1 MGDTH
6 ARRSVAVATE
16 GVYPICTRVSRSCLL
31 PYRQRAVADCGRKF
45 AGQTQSLRMRSSAS
59 GNWRSVK
66 RELRVATSR
75 RDPADCLAGGMRRST
90 IVTQFIIVLGLGG
103 LGAL

>member
-1 MGDTH
+1 MRG
-6 ARRSVAVATE
+6 ARLRSPPKACIQSVRGYLDRACCHTVSAPSPIVAGNSRAT
-16 GVYPICTRVSRSCLL
+16 
-31 PYRQRAVADCGRKF
+31 
-45 AGQTQSLRMRSSAS
+45 TQSLRMRSSAS

-103 LGAL
+103 LGALTPL